1 MNKDQAI
8 SKVNE
13 SVASLFTKEDVINL
27 IEAIETVGA
36 DIDVEKLIE
45 HVQDAIGNMDDFDI
59 VDTDSAEFSLDG
71 STIQLDS
78 ISIDNHNIEN
88 EIDTAI
94 REFIDQLV

>member
-13 SVASLFTKEDVINL
+13 SVASLFTKDDVINL
-27 IEAIETVGA
+27 IEAIETVGT
-36 DIDVEKLIE
+36 DIDIEKLIE
-45 HVQDAIGNMDDFDI
+45 HVQDAVNNLNDFDI

-78 ISIDNHNIEN
+78 ISIDNGNIEN